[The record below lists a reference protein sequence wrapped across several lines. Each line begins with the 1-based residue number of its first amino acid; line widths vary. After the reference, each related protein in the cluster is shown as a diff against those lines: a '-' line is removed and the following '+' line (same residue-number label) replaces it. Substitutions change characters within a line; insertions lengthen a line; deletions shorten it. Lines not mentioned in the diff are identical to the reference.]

1 MLWRGKA
8 IAVVACVAVALVAG
22 SCTNNPTG
30 GGMAPTGSGC
40 MSPPVIGPGASLYNC
55 SLIGLDLSGVD
66 LTGADLRG
74 SDLTGADLSG
84 ANLTNANLSGANLT
98 GANLTGADMAGAI
111 LSGAIL
117 LGALF
122 LGANLLGAVFDF
134 GGFTPP
140 AGGSTGGGGAVGTPV
155 GACTGPYCAGYNEAT
170 VDTGVDVCGETYG
183 ADLGVPSFYLHQD
196 SDTLAV
202 NGRRSV
208 VTDAATDFTGAV
220 LGGTQFAFRGLSLS
234 KANFT
239 NAVIHGVSVGCQDGS
254 GGRFDG
260 ATFVGGELIDITLP
274 NTTAVGA
281 TFVDLHM
288 CSVNL
293 SDSDLDGAKFRGET
307 GSTCTDIMNAVP
319 SRFSA
324 IVMFERSSLVGAQ
337 FGDPALLGEDPAGT
351 APNGWYRSAWVNYTG
366 DGKPS
371 VTFQDADLT
380 SASATYPE
388 FRNARFT
395 GATLSSFVSQ
405 AQAQPALYDS
415 VDFTTA
421 DWTGATFTGPHD
433 YTGSSCPDGTVAGP
447 GDACF

>member
-1 MLWRGKA
+1 M
-8 IAVVACVAVALVAG
+8 
-22 SCTNNPTG
+22 
-30 GGMAPTGSGC
+30 
-40 MSPPVIGPGASLYNC
+40 
-55 SLIGLDLSGVD
+55 
-66 LTGADLRG
+66 
-74 SDLTGADLSG
+74 
-84 ANLTNANLSGANLT
+84 
-98 GANLTGADMAGAI
+98 
-111 LSGAIL
+111 
-117 LGALF
+117 
-122 LGANLLGAVFDF
+122 
-134 GGFTPP
+134 
-140 AGGSTGGGGAVGTPV
+140 
-155 GACTGPYCAGYNEAT
+155 
-170 VDTGVDVCGETYG
+170 
-183 ADLGVPSFYLHQD
+183 PSFYLHQD
-196 SDTLAV
+196 NDTLAA
-202 NGRRSV
+202 NGQRSV

-220 LGGTQFAFRGLSLS
+220 LGGTQFALRGLSLS

-324 IVMFERSSLVGAQ
+324 IVMFERSSLIGAQ
-337 FGDPALLGEDPAGT
+337 FGDPALLSEDPAGT

-405 AQAQPALYDS
+405 AQAQPAS
-415 VDFTTA
+415 TTA
-421 DWTGATFTGPHD
+421 WTSPPPTGRVRPSPARTTTPAPPAPTAPWPDPATPASERSAQNSGVAGALGRCGSSAGSSAARWPSNHGMSFQSGTG
-433 YTGSSCPDGTVAGP
+433 GSSCPVGTNGERSTRRR
-447 GDACF
+447 GWT